1 MMTTSIRLLSDG
13 TIKRDGGCM
22 FGHLPKTIWES
33 RIVTDRKNRMTL
45 NLNCLLIQ
53 LAGKNI
59 VVDTGVGSKEMNG
72 QREDYGLGPSRLVKS
87 LKSMGISPN
96 QVDVV
101 ILTHLH
107 FDHSGGCTK
116 LDRTGNLMPTFPK
129 ATHYVQRDSW
139 EQALSPSERF
149 RDIYFED
156 DYRPIE
162 EWSQLELLDGEYE
175 ILPGLEVMVTNG
187 PTRGHQIVL
196 MNHGGEK
203 IAFMGDLVPT
213 AHHLDLASI
222 PSFDQFPEE
231 TLEMK
236 RELLGRAE
244 KEGWL
249 LIFSHSLDRKAGYLE
264 SYNGGTYLRPVDL

>member
-1 MMTTSIRLLSDG
+1 MSARSNILNKLRAGLAGTTPRPDDFDEGLVTRPWQYAPEDRITRLRSLMEAVHTEIHQLTTEEWPS
-13 TIKRDGGCM
+13 KVQE
-22 FGHLPKTIWES
+22 LLES
-33 RIVTDRKNRMTL
+33 RGLKNVLYAPGTGHGK
-45 NLNCLLIQ
+45 Q
-53 LAGKNI
+53 LA
-59 VVDTGVGSKEMNG
+59 EHW
-72 QREDYGLGPSRLVKS
+72 QRAEPRPELLVY
-87 LKSMGISPN
+87 
-96 QVDVV
+96 D
-101 ILTHLH
+101 
-107 FDHSGGCTK
+107 
-116 LDRTGNLMPTFPK
+116 
-129 ATHYVQRDSW
+129 
-139 EQALSPSERF
+139 
-149 RDIYFED
+149 
-156 DYRPIE
+156 RPIE

>member
-1 MMTTSIRLLSDG
+1 
-13 TIKRDGGCM
+13 M
-22 FGHLPKTIWES
+22 FGLMPKTSWAD

-53 LAGKNI
+53 LGGKNI

-72 QREDYGLGPSRLVKS
+72 LREDYGLGPSRLVKG
-87 LKSMGISPN
+87 LKSMGMSPN
-96 QVDVV
+96 QVDIV

-116 LDRTGNLMPTFPK
+116 LDRTGNLIPTFPK
-129 ATHYVQRDSW
+129 ATHYVQRQSW
-139 EQALSPSERF
+139 EEAMSPSERF
-149 RDIYFED
+149 RDIYFTD

-162 EWSQLELLDGEYE
+162 EWAQLELLDGESE
-175 ILPGLEVMVTNG
+175 ILPGLTTVVTNG
-187 PTRGHQIVL
+187 PTRGHQIVM
-196 MNHGGEK
+196 MNHGGERV
-203 IAFMGDLVPT
+203 AFMGDLVPT

-222 PSFDQFPEE
+222 PAFDQYPEE

-236 RELLGRAE
+236 RELLGRAQ

-249 LIFSHSLDRKAGYLE
+249 LIFPHGTDRKAGYLE
-264 SYNGGTYLRPVDL
+264 SHNGGVYLRPIDL